1 MNTLQSAANAL
12 NEQCRHYNLANDSV
26 DSATEAVK
34 QDESKPTSKAEA
46 HIKACLAKLGS
57 QFNLVSEKFDTCVRQ
72 GPKQKSLESTTKNY
86 ETLCKEYCVNKQQ
99 A

>member
-46 HIKACLAKLGS
+46 KLGS

-72 GPKQKSLESTTKNY
+72 GPKQESLESTTKNY